1 MTIKKSVFMEPI
13 VISGTNGF
21 LGSHLSQFFIK
32 NHTKTYGIYH
42 GSSQISGVKKI
53 HDDILSIQNMPDDIS
68 TILHFAAL
76 TDIKYCDKNPN
87 ECFEINVNGTKNML
101 DLARKNDSK
110 FVFASSSHVYGKPY
124 SLPIDENFPLNPIS
138 IHAKSKVEAESLC
151 EEYAQLYGLKI
162 IIVRTFSIYGPKS
175 PSYSIIF
182 RIINQILKNH
192 KIVLGNLQTKR
203 DFLYISDFLSAI
215 DLLLKTNLNGCQK
228 FNIGYGQS
236 LSIQD
241 LCSKLFSISQKNL
254 PLESD
259 STLIRS
265 NDIEELVCNNS
276 KLKQLG
282 WIPKLTIDE
291 GLKQTFQWFK
301 SNYESN
307 SKPLSNNS

>member
-1 MTIKKSVFMEPI
+1 MPIKKSVFMEPI

-21 LGSHLSQFFIK
+21 LASHLSQFFIK

-42 GSSQISGVKKI
+42 GSQISGVEKI
-53 HDDILSIQNMPDDIS
+53 HDDILSIENMPDDVS

-76 TDIKYCDKNPN
+76 TDIEYCEKNPN

-110 FVFASSSHVYGKPY
+110 FVFASSSHVYGKPH

-138 IHAKSKVEAESLC
+138 IHAKSKVEAELLC
-151 EEYAQLYGLKI
+151 EDYAKLYGLKI
-162 IIVRTFSIYGPKS
+162 IILRTFSIYGPGS
-175 PSYSIIF
+175 PSYSIIY

-192 KIVLGNLQTKR
+192 KIILGSLQTKR

-215 DLLLKTNLNGCQK
+215 DLLLKINLNGCQK
-228 FNIGYGQS
+228 FNIGYGES
-236 LSIQD
+236 FSIED
-241 LCSKLFSISQKNL
+241 LCNKLFRISKKKL

-265 NDIEELVCNNS
+265 NDIKELVCNNF
-276 KLKQLG
+276 KLKQFG
-282 WIPKLTIDE
+282 WIPKLSVDE
-291 GLKQTFQWFK
+291 GLKQTFHWFK
-301 SNYESN
+301 SNHEST
-307 SKPLSNNS
+307 SKSFLNNS